1 MLYLKT
7 IRSVMQILQ
16 NNELQSLANLL
27 CVRLEKNSFAGWPKR
42 KIIRRSGS
50 GHGTG
55 LVEALA

>member
-1 MLYLKT
+1 
-7 IRSVMQILQ
+7 MQILQ